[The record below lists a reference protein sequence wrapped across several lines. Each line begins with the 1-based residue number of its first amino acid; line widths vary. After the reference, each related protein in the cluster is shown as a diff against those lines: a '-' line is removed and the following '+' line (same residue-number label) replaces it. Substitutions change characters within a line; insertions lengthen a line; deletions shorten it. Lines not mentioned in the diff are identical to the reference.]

1 MSEDTEYNEVV
12 QIPENLGFEET
23 LIGPLTKTQVTKLM
37 FPAII
42 GIGIS
47 YALHLPNTLKFGI
60 SGVCLLIGAIFAFVK
75 VGGVP
80 PEKLFVNWFS
90 YRARPRQAHSPDGS
104 NCDAT
109 KGFVDLEKVQEGTVK
124 LHGEL
129 YAKVV
134 EIEGINFEF
143 MSSSERAN
151 IIAAY
156 EQFLNS
162 IESHVQVVARPERF
176 SPKEYLQ
183 FVSNRIDE
191 VDGKDERVKAALEDY
206 MIFFEKFADGII
218 EHRFYAVVSVDIA
231 KDARDFLENNPD
243 AAQRFGK
250 AGELLASRTRNV
262 VAGLNGMNLHAR
274 ELDTGEVMALFRR
287 YYGGGL

>member
-1 MSEDTEYNEVV
+1 MAEEMEFEEMA
-12 QIPENLGFEET
+12 QIPENIGYEET
-23 LIGPLTKTQVTKLM
+23 LVGPLTKTQVAKLF

-47 YALHLPNTLKFGI
+47 YAFHLPTLFKFAAAGSCI
-60 SGVCLLIGAIFAFVK
+60 LIGAVFAFIK

-80 PEKLFVNWFS
+80 PEKLFVNWLS
-90 YRARPRQAHSPDGS
+90 YRARTRQAHCPDGDS
-104 NCDAT
+104 RDAT

-124 LHGEL
+124 LHGEM
-129 YAKVV
+129 YVKVV

-143 MSSSERAN
+143 MSCAERAN
-151 IIAAY
+151 IIAGY

-162 IESHVQVVARPERF
+162 IEGNVQVVARPERF

-191 VDGKDERVKAALEDY
+191 VDGKDEKVKAALEDY
-206 MIFFEKFADGII
+206 MVFFEKFAQGII
-218 EHRFYAVVSVDIA
+218 VHRFYAVVSVNLAI
-231 KDARDFLENNPD
+231 DAGEFLENNPETT
-243 AAQRFGK
+243 QRFEK
-250 AGELLASRTRNV
+250 ACELLTIRASNV
-262 VAGLNGMNLHAR
+262 VAGLNGMTLRAR
-274 ELDTGEVMALFRR
+274 ELDTGEVIALFRR